1 MDKRIVD
8 ALIKFGLITNID
20 VDATQYKDVDELISK
35 GIITVPGARE
45 TVQRIVDSFEDA
57 ENENTIIVEDI
68 VNPEPIIDE
77 VPVTEP
83 VIDETPVS
91 EPIIDEVPV
100 TETPIDETP
109 VEEATIV
116 EVETVV
122 EETVNETVVVET
134 PKKKRTTKKAET
146 AAE

>member
-20 VDATQYKDVDELISK
+20 VDANQYKDVDELISK

-57 ENENTIIVEDI
+57 ENTIVDEDI

-100 TETPIDETP
+100 TEPVIDETP

-122 EETVNETVVVET
+122 EETANEPIVVEI

-146 AAE
+146 TAE